1 MALDKLTIIN
11 NGGLSTT
18 SDYRVGVL
26 TATKFVGPI
35 EGSITATDASFSG
48 NVSIAGTLTYEDVT
62 NIDSIGLGT
71 FRNGIQVLTG
81 TATTALVVDGDA
93 RVTGILTVG
102 SSSLTL
108 DGTNNLVNVGTAL
121 TLGHTQGLQFHTQ
134 NLHAAGFEI
143 NNINASG
150 IITASVFKGDDIDVT
165 GNINATGLLGS
176 GNITITSTSPAINF
190 VDTNTN
196 PDFRIVRS
204 AAGLLIQ
211 DTTNGNADR
220 FQIENDGTV
229 VIAGDLDVDGHT
241 NLDNVSVAGVTTMSG
256 NLTISNTQPEI
267 FLQDTNNN
275 SDFKIQNVNG
285 VFKILDA
292 TSNNGRFNIT
302 SDGTATFTQNLNANA
317 GFDVTGNITA
327 TGNVSIGGTFY
338 GDGSNLTGITQ
349 TTINNN
355 ANNRVI
361 TGSGTANTLNGESSL
376 TYDGSKLF
384 IGSTSFSNLNTAAD
398 DLVIGTESSGV
409 NAGLSIITHSG
420 NIGHLLFGDQDGGTR
435 GGFRYQHSVDNL
447 QGYSGG
453 SAPFNLKSNA
463 LGLHEPYPTA
473 NSITIR
479 GANTDDTPLLVLK
492 RHTDGAQSDGEIIG
506 KIQFMSNEN
515 NVDSGNH
522 QPRAEIHGVTVN
534 TSGAAKLDFYTVP
547 NSTTTPIKR
556 MTLNQEGQLTVP
568 NNPFVMVHINTT
580 SNRQTTGSKLIIP
593 WDIIHAR
600 STSSNV
606 GSYFNTSNHRFTA
619 PIDGRY
625 LFVVSLNIRGD
636 NIVYHRINGT
646 NIHGAEYRLTEMV
659 WDHIDSSIIYDMNA
673 NDYYDMTSQLFNG
686 SGHRWNSGGTAN
698 YGWDCLSIYLLG

>member
-349 TTINNN
+349 TAINNN
-355 ANNRVI
+355 ANNR
-361 TGSGTANTLNGESSL
+361 
-376 TYDGSKLF
+376 
-384 IGSTSFSNLNTAAD
+384 
-398 DLVIGTESSGV
+398 
-409 NAGLSIITHSG
+409 II
-420 NIGHLLFGDQDGGTR
+420 
-435 GGFRYQHSVDNL
+435 
-447 QGYSGG
+447 
-453 SAPFNLKSNA
+453 
-463 LGLHEPYPTA
+463 
-473 NSITIR
+473 
-479 GANTDDTPLLVLK
+479 
-492 RHTDGAQSDGEIIG
+492 
-506 KIQFMSNEN
+506 
-515 NVDSGNH
+515 
-522 QPRAEIHGVTVN
+522 
-534 TSGAAKLDFYTVP
+534 
-547 NSTTTPIKR
+547 
-556 MTLNQEGQLTVP
+556 
-568 NNPFVMVHINTT
+568 
-580 SNRQTTGSKLIIP
+580 
-593 WDIIHAR
+593 
-600 STSSNV
+600 
-606 GSYFNTSNHRFTA
+606 
-619 PIDGRY
+619 
-625 LFVVSLNIRGD
+625 
-636 NIVYHRINGT
+636 
-646 NIHGAEYRLTEMV
+646 
-659 WDHIDSSIIYDMNA
+659 
-673 NDYYDMTSQLFNG
+673 
-686 SGHRWNSGGTAN
+686 
-698 YGWDCLSIYLLG
+698 

>member
-1 MALDKLTIIN
+1 MALTRITKGVIKPNENYDTHNIN
-11 NGGLSTT
+11 ST
-18 SDYRVGVL
+18 G
-26 TATKFVGPI
+26 I
-35 EGSITATDASFSG
+35 ITAVGANFSG
-48 NVSIAGTLTYEDVT
+48 NVSVGGVLTYEDVT
-62 NIDSIGLGT
+62 SVDSIGVITARAGLVSPNADIDDFISVGTNIHLGNAGVIT
-71 FRNGIQVLTG
+71 ATSFSGSGANLTG
-81 TATTALVVDGDA
+81 IDATAIKDTNGNVKIQAQASGAVYTGIHTFNSGAEVGSNIKLGNAGVITATSFVGDGSD
-93 RVTGILTVG
+93 LT
-102 SSSLTL
+102 
-108 DGTNNLVNVGTAL
+108 NLPAGLGTAL
-121 TLGHTQGLQFHTQ
+121 SATATSPLNKMYYTNQVLGVPSSITVDVPTSASKAYTQYADIKVESSADL
-134 NLHAAGFEI
+134 
-143 NNINASG
+143 
-150 IITASVFKGDDIDVT
+150 IIAEGDDLIPDVLGLADFGT
-165 GNINATGLLGS
+165 FGGGASAGRIRVNSISNA
-176 GNITITSTSPAINF
+176 A
-190 VDTNTN
+190 
-196 PDFRIVRS
+196 
-204 AAGLLIQ
+204 
-211 DTTNGNADR
+211 
-220 FQIENDGTV
+220 NDGSPTV
-229 VIAGDLDVDGHT
+229 QKGLVVT
-241 NLDNVSVAGVTTMSG
+241 GVTTSTTFSG
-256 NLTISNTQPEI
+256 SGASLTNLPSAQ
-267 FLQDTNNN
+267 L
-275 SDFKIQNVNG
+275 
-285 VFKILDA
+285 
-292 TSNNGRFNIT
+292 
-302 SDGTATFTQNLNANA
+302 
-317 GFDVTGNITA
+317 TGALPAI
-327 TGNVSIGGTFY
+327 
-338 GDGSNLTGITQ
+338 DGSNLTGITQ

-384 IGSTSFSNLNTAAD
+384 IGNTSFSNLNTSAD

-463 LGLHEPYPTA
+463 LGLHENYPIA

-479 GANTDDTPLLVLK
+479 GAATDDTPLLVLK

-522 QPRAEIHGVTVN
+522 QPRAEIHGVTVS

-568 NNPFVMVHINTT
+568 NNPFVMVHINTN
-580 SNRQTTGSKLIIP
+580 SNQQTTGSQLIIP
-593 WDIIHAR
+593 WDTIHGR

-636 NIVYHRINGT
+636 NIMYHRINGT
-646 NIHGAEYRLTEMV
+646 NVHGAEYRLTEMV

-686 SGHRWNSGGTAN
+686 SGHRWNSGGNGN
-698 YGWDCLSIYLLG
+698 YAWDCLSIYLLG